1 MTILSFLQ
9 LKLKSSKMNAD
20 NMTQGTPIS
29 RDVAIF
35 AAQLMYD
42 LPAEP

>member
-1 MTILSFLQ
+1 
-9 LKLKSSKMNAD
+9 
-20 NMTQGTPIS
+20 MTQGTPVS

>member
-1 MTILSFLQ
+1 
-9 LKLKSSKMNAD
+9 
-20 NMTQGTPIS
+20 MTQGTPVS
-29 RDVAIF
+29 RDIAIF